1 MQFSSKQP
9 KTISSPISIQL
20 SKSST
25 SIVLGASKMP
35 ASKLLLL
42 QQNHIKDSTT
52 IMSTNASSTAAVP
65 YINGQQNGS
74 TKVVLVT
81 SEPMEIDHSRNG
93 KTTTSS
99 NNGTDEELTSL
110 TWLHDKNL
118 LKVTDNASTKP
129 QSQQAMS
136 SKSSSSGAVTPTS
149 DFVDD
154 SGVSEDNASSVNSG
168 SEQGSS
174 SSSGSSSIYRSV
186 RTTPKSFATTGHERD
201 NNTVENEDIDDANNN
216 TIQKNRENSNHNQ
229 VPPAANIIHLSP
241 SGSSVVE
248 YKTLSNLPQKSTI
261 IPNTSSP
268 LSNSNPV
275 IVSTNNGTTANGAT
289 NVIKAISTQQSSIHS
304 STLSA
309 STPHTHFHK
318 KYIKAMN
325 ALNSDTITTTLT
337 TTSIAN
343 SSQEAQ
349 ISSPTTLMS
358 ISTPTTTI
366 YTIPMQKEYSP
377 AKYEH
382 ETVIVEN
389 EYPHSAINLVSNT
402 NHRIYHGNETDRHS
416 DEYVT
421 PISSPKL
428 QQQPAAPQK
437 LSTSTAQSPSGI
449 SLSQSTVPLPLVSPN
464 SAQNQPKPNNVPY
477 DPFIHTNNKPPLS
490 FSSLIFLAIEDAKE
504 KALPVKEIY
513 AWIVKHYPY
522 FKTAPTGWKNSVRH
536 NLSLNKC
543 FQKVEKAPNM
553 GKGSLWRVEQQYKQN
568 LIIALTRSSY
578 HPNTSA
584 MEKATASLKNTPISP
599 ESPSLKSNKRPLDA
613 ELFPRL
619 SKFMANMQ
627 NGNSVKIP
635 ASNNT
640 TEVISNLIADKN
652 YQIHNGNGEY
662 GHANGDSVIVTTTH
676 GIHTNHEHVMHPMDE
691 RNVERIARDWG
702 VDSIDDVNAA
712 TAMLALKHGPKF
724 FSETFQTGTPIIT
737 TKPSEDHTY
746 SAGGGAKSGSA
757 VNVIPVET
765 EPIIHF
771 NGNSSPPIAPHQVQI
786 KYDSNSMN
794 NHGTEVI
801 IDNRHHSDNMSNG
814 TSSDAAYESS
824 EESQNDITREEEEA
838 RRHQEG
844 VDAFLSFATEV
855 SSMSSPLKRPP
866 SADYV
871 ENVSVHNFN
880 NNNNNNNNHLFANGN
895 GSYYYNGGVSPLNQQ
910 FGQPHIYSYMS
921 SPSPPKKSRTRTLR
935 TKLKK
940 KTTWLR

>member
-1 MQFSSKQP
+1 
-9 KTISSPISIQL
+9 
-20 SKSST
+20 
-25 SIVLGASKMP
+25 MP
-35 ASKLLLL
+35 ASKLML
-42 QQNHIKDSTT
+42 QQNHIKDSVNTNTISTT
-52 IMSTNASSTAAVP
+52 TP

-74 TKVVLVT
+74 SAKVVLVT
-81 SEPMEIDHSRNG
+81 SESMEIDHNR
-93 KTTTSS
+93 KTASTS

-118 LKVTDNASTKP
+118 LKGINSISCPSNVKHMNNNHLKIVTDNALIKP

-136 SKSSSSGAVTPTS
+136 SKSPSSGAATPTS

-154 SGVSEDNASSVNSG
+154 SGVSEDNVSSMTSDNISG
-168 SEQGSS
+168 SEQGN
-174 SSSGSSSIYRSV
+174 SIYRKV
-186 RTTPKSFATTGHERD
+186 RTTPKSFATTPRERD
-201 NNTVENEDIDDANNN
+201 SDTIDNEDIDDANNN
-216 TIQKNRENSNHNQ
+216 TINKNRTISNANQ
-229 VPPAANIIHLSP
+229 VPSTNSSIIHLSP
-241 SGSSVVE
+241 GGSTVIE
-248 YKTLSNLPQKSTI
+248 YKTVSSLTQKSNF

-268 LSNSNPV
+268 LSNANPV
-275 IVSTNNGTTANGAT
+275 ILSTNNGVVFAANSTT
-289 NVIKAISTQQSSIHS
+289 NVIKTISTHQKLSTQSLTSS
-304 STLSA
+304 STTT

-325 ALNSDTITTTLT
+325 ALNGSGTETKTTLITTQIT
-337 TTSIAN
+337 N
-343 SSQEAQ
+343 SNSEAQ
-349 ISSPTTLMS
+349 VSSP
-358 ISTPTTTI
+358 STVVSVRTPPPNAI
-366 YTIPMQKEYSP
+366 YTIPMKPEFST

-389 EYPHSAINLVSNT
+389 EYPHSAINLVSNS
-402 NHRIYHGNETDRHS
+402 NHRIYHGNDIDRHS

-421 PISSPKL
+421 PISSPRL

-437 LSTSTAQSPSGI
+437 LLNSNNNSTANSPTDI
-449 SLSQSTVPLPLVSPN
+449 SLSQPTVPLSSASPN
-464 SAQNQPKPNNVPY
+464 STQNQVKPSNNNVPY

-599 ESPSLKSNKRPLDA
+599 DSPTSKSSKRPLDA

-619 SKFMANMQ
+619 SKYMANIQ
-627 NGNSVKIP
+627 NGNSVKIS
-635 ASNNT
+635 ATNNT
-640 TEVISNLIADKN
+640 NDVMHLIADKE
-652 YQIHNGNGEY
+652 YQIINNEYNHVNGE
-662 GHANGDSVIVTTTH
+662 SVIVTTSH
-676 GIHTNHEHVMHPMDE
+676 GIHTNHTAHDHEMDAIE
-691 RNVERIARDWG
+691 AQRNVERIARDWG
-702 VDSIDDVNAA
+702 MDNIDDVNAA
-712 TAMLALKHGPKF
+712 TAMLALKHGPKI

-746 SAGGGAKSGSA
+746 SAGGGTTKSAGNTVSTI
-757 VNVIPVET
+757 VNFGQTVN
-765 EPIIHF
+765 EPIVQF
-771 NGNSSPPIAPHQVQI
+771 NGNSSPPTAPQQVQI
-786 KYDSNSMN
+786 KYDSNTLN
-794 NHGTEVI
+794 NHGTEI
-801 IDNRHHSDNMSNG
+801 IIDNMSNG

-824 EESQNDITREEEEA
+824 EESQNDISREEEEA

-844 VDAFLSFATEV
+844 IDAFLSFATEV

-866 SADYV
+866 SSSDYV
-871 ENVSVHNFN
+871 ENVPLQNYNTNH
-880 NNNNNNNNHLFANGN
+880 NNNHHMFGNGN
-895 GSYYYNGGVSPLNQQ
+895 YYYNSSSNQQ
-910 FGQPHIYSYMS
+910 YGQQNIYSYMS
-921 SPSPPKKSRTRTLR
+921 SPSPPKKSRSRTLR

-940 KTTWLR
+940 KTWLR